1 MLTLSDYQKLDKD
14 LIVQAIYDWIF
25 QTDSGFLQKLAVR
38 ELKAN
43 GAKYNVKTARANVS
57 FQDPMD
63 DVPETTATFAQRSAA
78 IYVAIKDSLLSKFA
92 KATNG
97 TQDPWTAL
105 MKSDVAD
112 FTAAINK
119 MLILGQTSLTGST
132 KQPKGMLKLIAEF
145 ESETTTDLDAVN
157 NAQVIANSA
166 TSGALTLD
174 KLDELI
180 DAVDKPNFLMMSKR
194 SRRKINVLA
203 RASGSVLKVEQDGFG
218 RFIQIYNDLPIF
230 INTNIPDNLPD
241 NVASVCDISAYNQS
255 TTRAATVDNS
265 PIFCGRCQDENGFCI
280 NQAEAIAQEDIGT
293 SQKKDAN
300 IRRIKWYHGFAAYDL
315 FSLSVLTGSCPTD

>member
-1 MLTLSDYQKLDKD
+1 MLTLVDYQKLDKD

-38 ELKAN
+38 SVAAN
-43 GAKYNVKTARANVS
+43 GIKYNVKTSRANVS

-63 DVPETTATFAQRSAA
+63 DVPETTPTFAQRGAA

-92 KATNG
+92 KAANG
-97 TQDPWTAL
+97 TQDPWALL
-105 MKSDVAD
+105 MKSDVED

-119 MLILGQTSLTGST
+119 MLILGQTTTTGST
-132 KQPKGMLKLIAEF
+132 KQPKGMLKLLAEM
-145 ESETTTDLDAVN
+145 ESESTTDLDAVN
-157 NAQVIANSA
+157 NGQVIANSA

-174 KLDELI
+174 KIDELI

-203 RASGSVLKVEQDGFG
+203 RASGSVLRVEQDGFG
-218 RFIQIYNDLPIF
+218 RFIQMYNDLPIF
-230 INTNIPDNLPD
+230 INTSIPDNLPD
-241 NVASVCDISAYNQS
+241 NVASVCDISAYAQS
-255 TTRAATVDNS
+255 TARANTVDNS
-265 PIFCGRCQDENGFCI
+265 PILCGRFQDENGLCI
-280 NQAEAIAQEDIGT
+280 NQANPITQEDIGT
-293 SQKKDAN
+293 SQKKDAE

-315 FSLSVLTGSCPTD
+315 YSLAVLTGMCPTD